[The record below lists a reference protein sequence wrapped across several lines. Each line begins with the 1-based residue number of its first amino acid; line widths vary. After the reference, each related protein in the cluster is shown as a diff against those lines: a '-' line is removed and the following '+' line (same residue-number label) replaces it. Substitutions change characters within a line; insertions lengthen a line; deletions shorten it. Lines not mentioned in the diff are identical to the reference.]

1 MTVQCTSDGQ
11 FVVVVSRDATWPLM
25 EVESISLL
33 ETTDPS
39 CAAVDSNSAFAIF
52 QFPVTECG
60 TTMNEVGGAAKMAVF
75 CLKC

>member
-11 FVVVVSRDATWPLM
+11 FVVVVSRDATWPHM

-33 ETTDPS
+33 ETTHPS
-39 CAAVDSNSAFAIF
+39 CTAVDSNSAFAIF

-60 TTMNEVGGAAKMAVF
+60 TTMNEVGGAAKMAAS
-75 CLKC
+75 CLNC